1 MSTTRYRGG
10 VTGLPPLTAGGGSG
24 GVSAG
29 EEARW
34 RRWVDERFVKVLTA
48 NIYRSWE

>member
-1 MSTTRYRGG
+1 MRCFWHPHAPRFGR
-10 VTGLPPLTAGGGSG
+10 GGGSG
-24 GVSAG
+24 GVSAE

-34 RRWVDERFVKVLTA
+34 RRWVDERFVRMLTA